1 MSAAHNPI
9 RENKNIGRLLLELLW
24 LLLVLLVPIFFV
36 TILPPFLALAVVL
49 ACAGAMWICVKL
61 GWPKGG
67 RAFARLMI
75 SAVFGLGFSLGR
87 ALPDYWDIA
96 AACLAIFPGLACVS
110 IWERRLGLVKPTAQT
125 PFSGNGASAWG
136 GQEPT
141 LTPEGEPIRV
151 FNHGEIAM
159 GGPVMCDYLFPDG
172 VLLEGLGASSRFSS
186 DARYFAAPIPSRGN
200 WGLVILDRSL
210 RRLYRCQADQF
221 WELDTFNEQ
230 GLGGRYSPLVDNGSH
245 QQPLED
251 LLKDAKATD
260 LLPVS
265 DLWLEPGNWQQA
277 LARQQIEYRSPD
289 GQHFLKGQLSLP
301 ASLRKLDQPTSPI
314 NHPDYR
320 LSVDDMPSP
329 LLITTQASIVWSA
342 DSRSLVCRA
351 RTLDSPEPHPALWL
365 WQQNQGWRPLR
376 TPWSRDNRSPSG
388 YWSQPM
394 ALDGQQVWLENALPL
409 SQPDNGHYGYQL
421 HSIHSDSQILVGH
434 DPLGREQTAEWN
446 RPRIRLVLPLDS
458 DESTASVAIES
469 EPLAGGVR
477 ARFNQVQVDQD
488 ESVGYQCQI
497 GDWTLPGLW
506 RLDHRVSDCSHY
518 LALVPF
524 ALHPAVPNRVV
535 VADQR
540 QRRLIDSPPIPV
552 AALVDFRASVLSVAV
567 IVGRL
572 PRDVASTPLQRFT
585 EAAPDASQA
594 AEFCRY
600 REDSHLYYELRR
612 LQLSADDL
620 QGLPAWRLAEQPQI
634 ATAEGDF
641 IQPSPTG
648 LDAAWLFGTS
658 TEYGDDLGRGHIA
671 RLGGHLLTA
680 SGCALADLAP
690 SMAWSPKG
698 RYLALTRL
706 YLDHRDFADS
716 YTRRAWKLL
725 LLDVEA
731 RTLRTAPGWLG
742 NRPQFIDFTADTLH
756 VRQFEADWDQR
767 DGSDP
772 GTRVKIAL
780 KEILEWPSEPLQPQ
794 ADLWLS
800 VAEATHAQAWQT
812 LERPEPLRLLQEQAT
827 LQTSRHSESSRT
839 GPAHE

>member
-1 MSAAHNPI
+1 MSAARNPT

-36 TILPPFLALAVVL
+36 TILPPALALAVVF
-49 ACAGAMWICVKL
+49 ACAAGMWACVKL

-87 ALPDYWDIA
+87 ALPEYWSIA
-96 AACLAIFPGLACVS
+96 AAFLAIHPGLACVS
-110 IWERRLGLVKPTAQT
+110 LWERRLGLVTPTT
-125 PFSGNGASAWG
+125 ENPTSGNGASAWG

-151 FNHGEIAM
+151 FNQGEIAM

-172 VLLEGLGASSRFSS
+172 ILLEGLGASARFSS

-200 WGLVILDRSL
+200 WGLVILDRPL
-210 RRLYRCQADQF
+210 RRLYRCRADQF

-230 GLGGRYSPLVDNGSH
+230 GLGGRYSPLVDNGAH
-245 QQPLED
+245 QHSLED
-251 LLKDAKATD
+251 LLKDAEAID

-289 GQHFLKGQLSLP
+289 GRHLLEGQLTLP
-301 ASLRKLDQPTSPI
+301 VSLRELDQPTTPI

-320 LSVDDMPSP
+320 LSLDGVPAP
-329 LLITTQASIVWSA
+329 LLITAQTAIVWSA
-342 DSRSLVCRA
+342 DSRSLVCIA
-351 RTLDSPEPHPALWL
+351 RPLEPSEPHRPLWL
-365 WQQNQGWRPLR
+365 WQQDRGWRAL
-376 TPWSRDNRSPSG
+376 RSPWTSDDRGLGG
-388 YWSQPM
+388 YWSDPL
-394 ALDGQQVWLENALPL
+394 ALDEQQVWLESYLPL
-409 SQPDNGHYGYQL
+409 SQPDNGRFGYQL
-421 HSIHSDSQILVGH
+421 QGIHSDSQILVGH
-434 DPLGREQTAEWN
+434 DPLGREQNAEWKQ
-446 RPRIRLVLPLDS
+446 PRTRLVLPLDS
-458 DESTASVAIES
+458 DGSEASVTIES
-469 EPLAGGVR
+469 EPLLDGLR
-477 ARFNQVQVDQD
+477 ACFSQEQVDQD
-488 ESVGYQCQI
+488 ESVGYQCRI

-506 RLDHRVSDCSHY
+506 RLDHRVSDCSRY

-524 ALHPAVPNRVV
+524 SPHPAIPDRVV
-535 VADQR
+535 VADPR
-540 QRRLIDSPPIPV
+540 QRRLIDSPPMRV
-552 AALVDFRASVLSVAV
+552 AGLVDFRAATLSVAV

-585 EAAPDASQA
+585 EAAPEASQA

-600 REDSHLYYELRR
+600 REDSRLYYELRR
-612 LQLSADDL
+612 LQVAADRLQDL
-620 QGLPAWRLAEQPQI
+620 PTWRQVHQPQI
-634 ATAEGDF
+634 ATAEGEF

-648 LDAAWLFGTS
+648 QDAAWLFGST

-680 SGCALADLAP
+680 SGCALSDLAP

-725 LLDVEA
+725 LLDIEA

-742 NRPQFIDFTADTLH
+742 NRPHFIDFGADALH
-756 VRQFEADWDQR
+756 LRQFEADWDLR

-780 KEILEWPSEPLQPQ
+780 KEILEWPSEPLQPH
-794 ADLWLS
+794 ADLWLT
-800 VAEATHAQAWQT
+800 ATEATHAQAWQT
-812 LERPEPLRLLQEQAT
+812 QERPEPLRLL
-827 LQTSRHSESSRT
+827 L
-839 GPAHE
+839 

>member
-1 MSAAHNPI
+1 VSAARNPT

-24 LLLVLLVPIFFV
+24 LLLVLLVPMFFV
-36 TILPPFLALAVVL
+36 TVLPPLFALAVVL
-49 ACAGAMWICVKL
+49 VCAGMMWICVKV

-110 IWERRLGLVKPTAQT
+110 IWEKRLGLVKPTTQT
-125 PFSGNGASAWG
+125 LSVGSGASAWG

-172 VLLEGLGASSRFSS
+172 TLLEGLGASARFSS
-186 DARYFAAPIPSRGN
+186 DARYFAAPIPSRGS

-245 QQPLED
+245 QYSLED
-251 LLKDAKATD
+251 LLQDAQAID

-289 GQHFLKGQLSLP
+289 GRHRLHGQLNLP
-301 ASLRKLDQPTSPI
+301 VSLRELDQPTRPI
-314 NHPDYR
+314 LHPDYR
-320 LSVDDMPSP
+320 LSLDGVPSP
-329 LLITTQASIVWSA
+329 LLIMTQTPIVWNA
-342 DSRSLVCRA
+342 NSRSLVCRA
-351 RTLDSPEPHPALWL
+351 RTLDSSEPYQALWL
-365 WQQNQGWRPLR
+365 WQQDRGWRPLR
-376 TPWSRDNRSPSG
+376 SPWNSDNHSPSG
-388 YWSQPM
+388 YWSQPV
-394 ALDGQQVWLENALPL
+394 ALDEQQVWLESELPL

-421 HSIHSDSQILVGH
+421 HSIHSDSQILSGH

-446 RPRIRLVLPLDS
+446 RSRIRLVLPLDS
-458 DESTASVAIES
+458 DGSMASVAIES
-469 EPLAGGVR
+469 EPLADGTR
-477 ARFNQVQVDQD
+477 ARFTLLQDDQD
-488 ESVGYQCQI
+488 GSAGYQCQV

-506 RLDHRVSDCSHY
+506 RLDHRVSDCSRY

-524 ALHPAVPNRVV
+524 TLYPAVPDRVV
-535 VADQR
+535 VADPR
-540 QRRLIDSPPIPV
+540 QHRLIESPPMRV
-552 AALVDFRASVLSVAV
+552 AALVDFRATTLSVAV

-585 EAAPDASQA
+585 EAAPEASQA

-600 REDSHLYYELRR
+600 REDSRLYYELRK
-612 LQLSADDL
+612 LQLSGDDL
-620 QGLPAWRLAEQPQI
+620 QDLPAWRLVQQPQI
-634 ATAEGDF
+634 ACAEGEF

-648 LDAAWLFGTS
+648 LDAAWLFGTG

-680 SGCALADLAP
+680 SGCALSDLAP

-716 YTRRAWKLL
+716 YNRRAWKLL

-742 NRPQFIDFTADTLH
+742 NRPQFIDFAADALH
-756 VRQFEADWDQR
+756 LRQFEADWDQR

-780 KEILEWPSEPLQPQ
+780 KEILGWPSEPLQLQ
-794 ADLWLS
+794 AGLWLT
-800 VAEATHAQAWQT
+800 VTEAAHAQAWHT

-827 LQTSRHSESSRT
+827 LQTSRHPESSRT

>member
-1 MSAAHNPI
+1 MSAARNPP

-49 ACAGAMWICVKL
+49 VCAGAMWFCVKL

-67 RAFARLMI
+67 RGFARLMI

-110 IWERRLGLVKPTAQT
+110 IWERRLGLVKPT
-125 PFSGNGASAWG
+125 PPGNGASAWG

-172 VLLEGLGASSRFSS
+172 VLLEGLGASARFSN

-200 WGLVILDRSL
+200 WGLVILDRTL

-230 GLGGRYSPLVDNGSH
+230 GLGGRYSPLVNNDAH
-245 QQPLED
+245 QNTLED
-251 LLKDAKATD
+251 LLQDAQAID

-265 DLWLEPGNWQQA
+265 DLWLEPGNWQEA
-277 LARQQIEYRSPD
+277 LARQRIEYRSAD
-289 GQHFLKGQLSLP
+289 GQRLLEGQLTLP
-301 ASLRKLDQPTSPI
+301 VSLRELDQPTQPI
-314 NHPDYR
+314 SHPDYR
-320 LSVDDMPSP
+320 LSLDGVPSP
-329 LLITTQASIVWSA
+329 LLITAQTSIVWSA

-351 RTLDSPEPHPALWL
+351 RTLDSPEPHRPLWL
-365 WQQNQGWRPLR
+365 WQQDRGWRPLR
-376 TPWSRDNRSPSG
+376 SPWSRDDRSPNG
-388 YWSQPM
+388 YWSDPL
-394 ALDGQQVWLENALPL
+394 ALDEQQVWLESELPL
-409 SQPDNGHYGYQL
+409 AQLDNGRFGYQL

-446 RPRIRLVLPLDS
+446 RPRIRLALPLDS
-458 DESTASVAIES
+458 DASTASVTVES
-469 EPLAGGVR
+469 EPLANGTR
-477 ARFNQVQVDQD
+477 ACFSQVQIDRD

-506 RLDHRVSDCSHY
+506 CLDHRVSDCSRY
-518 LALVPF
+518 LALLPF
-524 ALHPAVPNRVV
+524 ALHPAVPDHAV
-535 VADQR
+535 VADPR
-540 QRRLIDSPPIPV
+540 QRRLIESPSMPI
-552 AALVDFRASVLSVAV
+552 AGLVDFRAATLSVAS

-572 PRDVASTPLQRFT
+572 PREVASTPLQRFT
-585 EAAPDASQA
+585 EVAPEASQA

-600 REDSHLYYELRR
+600 REDSRLYYALHRWQLAADEL
-612 LQLSADDL
+612 QN
-620 QGLPAWRLAEQPQI
+620 LPAWRLVQQPQI
-634 ATAEGDF
+634 ATAEGEF

-648 LDAAWLFGTS
+648 QDAAWLFGTR

-680 SGCALADLAP
+680 SGCALSDLAP
-690 SMAWSPKG
+690 SMAWSPRG

-706 YLDHRDFADS
+706 YIDHRDFADS
-716 YTRRAWKLL
+716 YNRRAWKLL

-731 RTLRTAPGWLG
+731 HTLRTAPGWLG
-742 NRPQFIDFTADTLH
+742 NRPQFTDFDADTLH
-756 VRQFEADWDQR
+756 WRQFEADWDQQ

-780 KEILEWPSEPLQPQ
+780 KEILAWPSEPLLAQ
-794 ADLWLS
+794 ADLWLT
-800 VAEATHAQAWQT
+800 ATEASHAQAWHA
-812 LERPEPLRLLQEQAT
+812 LEKPEPLRHLRKQAKLPT
-827 LQTSRHSESSRT
+827 RLPSESSHS

>member
-1 MSAAHNPI
+1 MSAAHNPT
-9 RENKNIGRLLLELLW
+9 RENKSIGRLLLELLW

-36 TILPPFLALAVVL
+36 TILPPLLALAVVL
-49 ACAGAMWICVKL
+49 VCAGTMWACAKL

-110 IWERRLGLVKPTAQT
+110 IWERRLGLVKPTTQNPAA
-125 PFSGNGASAWG
+125 GNGTSAWG

-141 LTPEGEPIRV
+141 MTPEGEPIRV

-172 VLLEGLGASSRFSS
+172 ILLEGLGASARFSS
-186 DARYFAAPIPSRGN
+186 DARYFAAPIPSRAS
-200 WGLVILDRSL
+200 WGLVILDRPL
-210 RRLYRCQADQF
+210 RRLYRCQAEQL

-230 GLGGRYSPLVDNGSH
+230 GLGGRYSPLVDNGAH
-245 QQPLED
+245 QQSLED
-251 LLKDAKATD
+251 LLKDAQAVD

-277 LARQQIEYRSPD
+277 LMQQQIEYRSPD
-289 GQHFLKGQLSLP
+289 GQHLLEGQLTLP
-301 ASLRKLDQPTSPI
+301 VSLRELDQPTGPV

-320 LSVDDMPSP
+320 LSLDGVPSP
-329 LLITTQASIVWSA
+329 LLVTAQTPIVWSA
-342 DSRSLVCRA
+342 DSRGLVCRA
-351 RTLDSPEPHPALWL
+351 STPGSSGPQRALWL
-365 WQQNQGWRPLR
+365 WQQEQGWRSLR
-376 TPWSRDNRSPSG
+376 NPWSSDNRSPSG
-388 YWSQPM
+388 YWSNPL
-394 ALDGQQVWLENALPL
+394 ALDEQQVWLESELPL
-409 SQPDNGHYGYQL
+409 SQPDNGDYGYQL

-434 DPLGREQTAEWN
+434 DALGRERTAEWN

-458 DESTASVAIES
+458 DGSAASVSIES
-469 EPLAGGVR
+469 EPLAEGTR
-477 ARFNQVQVDQD
+477 ARFSQRQVDQD

-497 GDWTLPGLW
+497 GAWTLPGLW
-506 RLDHRVSDCSHY
+506 RLDHRVSDCARY
-518 LALVPF
+518 LALLPF
-524 ALHPAVPNRVV
+524 ARHPAVPDRVV
-535 VADQR
+535 VADPR
-540 QRRLIDSPPIPV
+540 QRRLLDGPSMRV
-552 AALVDFRASVLSVAV
+552 AALVDFRAATLSVAV

-572 PRDVASTPLQRFT
+572 PRDIAGTPLQRFT

-594 AEFCRY
+594 AGFCRY
-600 REDSHLYYELRR
+600 REDSRLYYELRR
-612 LQLSADDL
+612 LQLRADDL
-620 QGLPAWRLAEQPQI
+620 QGLPAWRWVQQPQI
-634 ATAEGDF
+634 ATAEGEF

-648 LDAAWLFGTS
+648 LDAAWLFGSS

-706 YLDHRDFADS
+706 YLEHRDFADS
-716 YTRRAWKLL
+716 YNRRAWKLL

-731 RTLRTAPGWLG
+731 HTLRTAPGWLG
-742 NRPQFIDFTADTLH
+742 NRPQLIEFGADTLH
-756 VRQFEADWDQR
+756 LRQFEADWDLR

-772 GTRVKIAL
+772 GARVKIAL
-780 KEILEWPSEPLQPQ
+780 KEMLEWPSEPLQPQ
-794 ADLWLS
+794 AGLWLTTT
-800 VAEATHAQAWQT
+800 EAAQAQAWHN
-812 LERPEPLRLLQEQAT
+812 LEIPEPLRLLREQAT
-827 LQTSRHSESSRT
+827 PQTSRHPESSHS